1 MKKLL
6 FILISLSIIFNL
18 CACDILELSAP
29 EAETTAEETSTD
41 SEATTVEGT
50 TAEDETYYG
59 GSHKSCEYCGQ
70 LEGES
75 RWFIARVAEDRMVH
89 PLGNNCFEAKS
100 AMDAGITLH
109 YSEVDGNPDVKLK
122 AGDVIKVEYNGMI
135 MESYPVQISADKVS
149 VIYYLTPT
157 LNEELKEY
165 SANYG
170 GIPVK
175 SGDTIIYPIRGYV
188 GSEETF
194 YDKTTGEKHVLCS
207 DGLGLYEYLQYI
219 LSDGVT
225 DELTPTLT
233 LDGSINIITQ
243 YDIFDIKYIDLSDA
257 KKEKIKCS
265 PEDIN
270 SLPSG
275 QYYIIFDII
284 SKLGD
289 SWWYDEYIF
298 KLIVT

>member
-1 MKKLL
+1 MKKLIIILIAILTL
-6 FILISLSIIFNL
+6 FIL
-18 CACDILELSAP
+18 CACDITELSAP
-29 EAETTAEETSTD
+29 EDSDTTVQVTSEETTDTNIEETTD
-41 SEATTVEGT
+41 GTNTTEPHL
-50 TAEDETYYG
+50 E
-59 GSHKSCEYCGQ
+59 CEYCGK
-70 LEGES
+70 LEGND
-75 RWFIARVAEDRMVH
+75 RWFIAKVTEDLMVM
-89 PLGNNCFEAKS
+89 PMGTDCFEAKAS
-100 AMDAGITLH
+100 LGAGIYLS
-109 YSEVDGNPDVKLK
+109 YKEVDGNPDVKLK

-207 DGLGLYEYLQYI
+207 DGLGLYEYLRYI

-243 YDIFDIKYIDLSDA
+243 YDIFDIKYIDFSDA
-257 KKEKIKCS
+257 KKEMVKCS

-298 KLIVT
+298 KLVVN

>member
-1 MKKLL
+1 MKKLIIILMAILTL
-6 FILISLSIIFNL
+6 FIL
-18 CACDILELSAP
+18 CACDITELSAP
-29 EAETTAEETSTD
+29 EDSETTEQ
-41 SEATTVEGT
+41 ATTSDET
-50 TAEDETYYG
+50 TDTTSEDETYTDE
-59 GSHKSCEYCGQ
+59 SHSSCEYCGQ

-109 YSEVDGNPDVKLK
+109 YSEVDGDPDVKLK

-149 VIYYLTPT
+149 VIYHLTPT
-157 LNEELKEY
+157 SNEELKEY

-243 YDIFDIKYIDLSDA
+243 YDIFDIKYIDFSDA
-257 KKEKIKCS
+257 KKEMVKCS